1 MSGKN
6 IMRKQEKNLRV
17 KYSNFQT
24 NMNFNEW
31 AQTYQVSTLVPEQF
45 GRLERRLD
53 KCNEH
58 TKRVMITSM
67 YENDV
72 SVPIGKR
79 ILSSIKQL
87 INKNTCQEK
96 TS

>member
-1 MSGKN
+1 M
-6 IMRKQEKNLRV
+6 KQRENKLRV

-31 AQTYQVSTLVPEQF
+31 AQTFKVSTLVPEQF
-45 GRLERRLD
+45 EQWDKKLD
-53 KCNEH
+53 KSNEH
-58 TKRVMITSM
+58 EKRMMITSL

-72 SVPIGKR
+72 SIPISKR

-87 INKNTCQEK
+87 INKEECQEK
-96 TS
+96 TD

>member
-1 MSGKN
+1 MKKQKN
-6 IMRKQEKNLRV
+6 NLRV

-53 KCNEH
+53 KCDEH
-58 TKRVMITSM
+58 TKRVMITSL
-67 YENDV
+67 YDNDV
-72 SVPIGKR
+72 AVPISKR

-87 INKNTCQEK
+87 INKHRCQEK
-96 TS
+96 TD

>member
-1 MSGKN
+1 M
-6 IMRKQEKNLRV
+6 KQQENKLRV

-31 AQTYQVSTLVPEQF
+31 AQTFKVSTLVPEQF
-45 GRLERRLD
+45 DRWDSKLD
-53 KCNEH
+53 KCNESE
-58 TKRVMITSM
+58 KRMMITSM

-72 SVPIGKR
+72 TIPISKR

-87 INKNTCQEK
+87 INKERCQEK
-96 TS
+96 TD

>member
-1 MSGKN
+1 M
-6 IMRKQEKNLRV
+6 KQRENKLRV

-31 AQTYQVSTLVPEQF
+31 AQTFKVSTLVPEQF
-45 GRLERRLD
+45 EQWDKKLD

-58 TKRVMITSM
+58 EKRMMITSL

-72 SVPIGKR
+72 SIPISKR

-87 INKNTCQEK
+87 INKEECQEK
-96 TS
+96 TD

>member
-1 MSGKN
+1 MKQPKN
-6 IMRKQEKNLRV
+6 KLRV

-24 NMNFNEW
+24 NMTFNEW
-31 AQTYQVSTLVPEQF
+31 AQTFKVSTLVPEQF
-45 GRLERRLD
+45 DRWDGRLD
-53 KCNEH
+53 KHNEH
-58 TKRVMITSM
+58 EKRMMISSL

-72 SVPIGKR
+72 YIPISTR

-87 INKNTCQEK
+87 IKKDTCQEK

>member
-1 MSGKN
+1 M
-6 IMRKQEKNLRV
+6 KQQENKLRV

-31 AQTYQVSTLVPEQF
+31 AQTFKVSTLVPEQF
-45 GRLERRLD
+45 DRWDSKLD
-53 KCNEH
+53 KCNESE
-58 TKRVMITSM
+58 KRMMITSM

-72 SVPIGKR
+72 TIPISKR

-87 INKNTCQEK
+87 INKEECQEK
-96 TS
+96 TD

>member
-1 MSGKN
+1 M
-6 IMRKQEKNLRV
+6 KQPNNKLRV

-31 AQTYQVSTLVPEQF
+31 AQTFKVSTLVPEQF
-45 GRLERRLD
+45 EQWDKKLD
-53 KCNEH
+53 KSNEH
-58 TKRVMITSM
+58 EKRMMITSL

-72 SVPIGKR
+72 SIPISKR

-87 INKNTCQEK
+87 INKERCQEK
-96 TS
+96 TD

>member
-6 IMRKQEKNLRV
+6 IMKQQKKLRV

-24 NMNFNEW
+24 EMTFNEW
-31 AQTYQVSTLVPEQF
+31 AHTFKVSTLVPEQF
-45 GRLERRLD
+45 DRWDGKLD
-53 KCNEH
+53 KFNEH
-58 TKRVMITSM
+58 DKRVMISSL
-67 YENDV
+67 YDNDQPE
-72 SVPIGKR
+72 PISKR

-87 INKNTCQEK
+87 LNKNTCQEK

>member
-1 MSGKN
+1 M
-6 IMRKQEKNLRV
+6 KQSNNNLRV

-31 AQTYQVSTLVPEQF
+31 AQTFKVSTLVPEQF
-45 GRLERRLD
+45 GKWDGRLD
-53 KCNEH
+53 KCNEY

-72 SVPIGKR
+72 SVPISKR

>member
-1 MSGKN
+1 M
-6 IMRKQEKNLRV
+6 KQQENKLRV

-31 AQTYQVSTLVPEQF
+31 AQTFKVSTLVPEQF
-45 GRLERRLD
+45 EQWDKKLD
-53 KCNEH
+53 KFNEH
-58 TKRVMITSM
+58 EKRMMISSL
-67 YENDV
+67 YDNDV
-72 SVPIGKR
+72 SIPISKR

-87 INKNTCQEK
+87 INKERCQEK

>member
-6 IMRKQEKNLRV
+6 IMKQQKKLRV

-24 NMNFNEW
+24 NMTFNEW
-31 AQTYQVSTLVPEQF
+31 AQTFKVSTLVPEQF
-45 GRLERRLD
+45 DRWDGRLD
-53 KCNEH
+53 KCNEY

-72 SVPIGKR
+72 SEPISKR

>member
-6 IMRKQEKNLRV
+6 IMKNQEKNLRV

-24 NMNFNEW
+24 EMTFNEW

-45 GRLERRLD
+45 DRWDGKLD
-53 KCNEH
+53 KQNEH
-58 TKRVMITSM
+58 EKRMMISSL
-67 YENDV
+67 YDNDV
-72 SVPIGKR
+72 RVPISKR

-87 INKNTCQEK
+87 LNKETCQEK

>member
-1 MSGKN
+1 
-6 IMRKQEKNLRV
+6 MRQQENKLRV

-31 AQTYQVSTLVPEQF
+31 AREMKVSTLVPEQF
-45 GRLERRLD
+45 EQWDKKLD
-53 KCNEH
+53 KSNEH
-58 TKRVMITSM
+58 EKRIMITSL

-72 SVPIGKR
+72 SIPISKR

-87 INKNTCQEK
+87 INKEECQEK
-96 TS
+96 TD

>member
-1 MSGKN
+1 M
-6 IMRKQEKNLRV
+6 KQRENKLRV

-31 AQTYQVSTLVPEQF
+31 AQTFKVSTLVPEQF
-45 GRLERRLD
+45 EQWDKKLD
-53 KCNEH
+53 KSNEH
-58 TKRVMITSM
+58 EKRIMITSL

-72 SVPIGKR
+72 SIPISKR

-87 INKNTCQEK
+87 INKEECQEK
-96 TS
+96 TD